1 MSFILDGGHW
11 HAEIGRGLALAPR
24 GEMGKET
31 AIDLRGKSASV
42 GADFLEHDGVERASI
57 AVEIGEEFLE
67 VQNRLQY

>member
-1 MSFILDGGHW
+1 
-11 HAEIGRGLALAPR
+11 
-24 GEMGKET
+24 MGKET